1 MCVWD
6 GGMEGTKGSKSV
18 ESVSHSVMSD
28 SATPQTEEPGGLK
41 FLL

>member
-1 MCVWD
+1 MCGGD

-28 SATPQTEEPGGLK
+28 SLGPNVLEPTR
-41 FLL
+41 LLYP